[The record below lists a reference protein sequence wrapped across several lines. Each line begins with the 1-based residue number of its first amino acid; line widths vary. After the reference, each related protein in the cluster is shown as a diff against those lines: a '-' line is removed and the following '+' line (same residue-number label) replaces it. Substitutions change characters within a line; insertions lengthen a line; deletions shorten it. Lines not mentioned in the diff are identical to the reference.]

1 MKKRVLLKAPILTQ
15 SGYGEHSRFVYR
27 ALKDKEDLF
36 DLYIEPL
43 NWGQTG
49 WIWEDSE
56 ERRDIDKCVG
66 KFYEVMQQ
74 RTQNPFDIC
83 VHVDLPT
90 AWKRVAPMMIGVTA
104 GIECDAVSPTW
115 LQPTFGEVDKIIV
128 PSEFSKEGF
137 LNSMDK
143 YKDVFDPNTQ
153 SQLPNLKEQLKNK
166 ISVVHY
172 PVRDYQK
179 VDLGLNFETDFN
191 FLMISQW
198 GPRKNIIETIRLFY
212 KEFFNN
218 PHVGLVIKTNLARN
232 AIPDKFHVMKRI
244 EQIKE
249 EFKDSACKIYLIHG
263 EMTHDEIH
271 SLYVHPKIKA
281 MINFGHGEGY
291 GLPLFEAAY
300 CGLPVIT
307 HDFGGQ
313 KDFLYAPKK
322 DKKGAEKMRAHF
334 SKVIYKQ
341 ASVQPEAIW
350 SGVIEP
356 DSEWAH
362 VDMRAATLAM
372 KEAIK
377 DYGLLISDAKKLQ
390 NWILTEFEKN
400 KKNQSL
406 SDEVYK
412 PDPQVLEWFEK
423 LKELESE

>member
-1 MKKRVLLKAPILTQ
+1 MKKRVLLKAPILSQ
-15 SGYGEHSRFVYR
+15 SGYGEHARFVYR

-115 LQPTFGEVDKIIV
+115 LQPSFGEVDKIIV

-198 GPRKNIIETIRLFY
+198 GPRKNITETIRMFY
-212 KEFFNN
+212 REFFNN
-218 PHVGLVIKTNLARN
+218 SNVGLVIKTNIARN
-232 AIPDKFHVMKRI
+232 AIPDRFHVIKRL
-244 EQIKE
+244 EQVKE
-249 EFKDSACKIYLIHG
+249 KFNGAMCKVYLLHG

-271 SLYVHPKIKA
+271 SLYTHPKIKA

-300 CGLPVIT
+300 CGLPVIA

-322 DKKGAEKMRAHF
+322 DKKGVEKKRAHF
-334 SKVIYKQ
+334 SKVLYKQ
-341 ASVQPEAIW
+341 APVQSEAVW

-356 DSEWAH
+356 DAEWAF
-362 VDMRAATLAM
+362 VDMRSAAAAM

-377 DYGLLISDAKKLQ
+377 DHGLVLSEAKKLKETIHI
-390 NWILTEFEKN
+390 NFEE
-400 KKNQSL
+400 KKIKDCFIEIIFGEEINMKKEI
-406 SDEVYK
+406 D
-412 PDPQVLEWFEK
+412 K
-423 LKELESE
+423 LFNELQI